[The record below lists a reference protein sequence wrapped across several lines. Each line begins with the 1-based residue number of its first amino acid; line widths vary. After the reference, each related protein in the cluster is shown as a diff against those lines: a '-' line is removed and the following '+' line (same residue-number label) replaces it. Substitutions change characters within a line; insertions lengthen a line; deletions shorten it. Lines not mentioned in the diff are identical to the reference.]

1 MPLIVLKDV
10 NVHFAHMF
18 FWLCNRGLM
27 SDVHMICTHDS
38 GQVWEEL
45 KFTISQASI
54 GVFAESLLVGLEPPN

>member
-27 SDVHMICTHDS
+27 SDVHMHT
-38 GQVWEEL
+38 
-45 KFTISQASI
+45 
-54 GVFAESLLVGLEPPN
+54 